1 MPLDRAGVGDASE
14 VTGVKTRKTSAD
26 VFKSAIQR
34 KVSTFSALHAWK
46 RTSTG
51 NDNVAKESTTT
62 ETELKSL
69 SKEENGRAAKPPRI
83 TLSVHKMT
91 PIPSVELDDYTPEQ
105 TAVTNGEK
113 PEELV
118 DAVLQKNLS
127 WPEMLNANQGRGILK
142 KNSVVEWP
150 AEMVEEHPVEGESGA
165 EMTNNNPSSTV
176 AAAVGEVEPKKEI
189 LLGRTVKFDMPSFDS
204 QTSDE
209 IPEIIVEVVTE
220 MSKAES
226 SPKVLVSEEQKYV
239 EPEDSSKEDV
249 CDESFEIDCT
259 DMSETMKEVIK
270 LMKEIEEDVK
280 RTSEEEEKEDKEVE
294 QLKQQR
300 KRLKRELAVI
310 LKAIVRNNYALMKQ
324 GVDLQV
330 EALRGE
336 EDKEGEEANE
346 EEEEEEETGVSEIGE
361 EGVRHTLVLPRSQ
374 ILQCT
379 SCWPAAAEREISEDT
394 KVPKRCHSCPS
405 LTTRCPSSW
414 TEEKEEAA
422 FAQTFLCRYREDEDF
437 EDEGLGLGIALQLPL
452 LPATAILGSDWQERE
467 PTNTL
472 PSQPGNIGLCAESME
487 SIAWDIE
494 GMGRALRDA
503 RETHMV

>member
-1 MPLDRAGVGDASE
+1 MALDRPEGDASP

-46 RTSTG
+46 RNCTG
-51 NDNVAKESTTT
+51 NDNVAKESAAT
-62 ETELKSL
+62 ETELKPNNPL
-69 SKEENGRAAKPPRI
+69 SKEENGRTAKPPRI

-105 TAVTNGEK
+105 PAFTNGEK
-113 PEELV
+113 SEELA
-118 DAVLQKNLS
+118 DAS
-127 WPEMLNANQGRGILK
+127 PEMLNANQGRGILK

-150 AEMVEEHPVEGESGA
+150 AEMVEENHVEGESGS
-165 EMTNNNPSSTV
+165 EVTNSNPSSTV

-209 IPEIIVEVVTE
+209 IPEIIVEVVAE
-220 MSKAES
+220 LPKAES
-226 SPKVLVSEEQKYV
+226 SPEVLVSEDLKYI
-239 EPEDSSKEDV
+239 EPKDPSKDDA
-249 CDESFEIDCT
+249 CDESFETDCT
-259 DMSETMKEVIK
+259 DMSETVKEVIK
-270 LMKEIEEDVK
+270 LVKEIEEDVK
-280 RTSEEEEKEDKEVE
+280 RTSEEEEEEEEDKEVK

-300 KRLKRELAVI
+300 KQLRSELTVI
-310 LKAIVRNNYALMKQ
+310 LRAILRNDFALMKQ

-330 EALRGE
+330 GD
-336 EDKEGEEANE
+336 EDEEGEDVQE
-346 EEEEEEETGVSEIGE
+346 EEEKEEETGVSEPEE

-379 SCWPAAAEREISEDT
+379 TCWPAAAQCEISEDS
-394 KVPKRCHSCPS
+394 KAPKRRHSCPS
-405 LTTRCPSSW
+405 LMSTRCPSW
-414 TEEKEEAA
+414 AEEKEEAA

-467 PTNTL
+467 QTNSLPTD
-472 PSQPGNIGLCAESME
+472 PGNLGLCAESME
-487 SIAWDIE
+487 SVAWDIE